1 MNRRFDGFTLME
13 ATLALTLLTVGMLT
27 LAGVFSQIINSN
39 TVIKQKQI
47 AALLATTKLTHLR
60 TSSLTG
66 IDELKGTFDEPF
78 QNYSW
83 QAQFGYRSDNDK
95 VADIWLEV
103 KHKSGTGVKLWTQMM
118 VKNAQR

>member
-1 MNRRFDGFTLME
+1 MNRKFAGFTLME
-13 ATLALTLLTVGMLT
+13 TTLALTLLTVGMLT
-27 LAGVFSQIINSN
+27 LAGVFSQIIKSN

-47 AALLATTKLTHLR
+47 AALLATTKLTQLR

-78 QNYSW
+78 QHYSW
-83 QAQFGYRSDNDK
+83 QAQFDYRSDNDK

-103 KHKSGTGVKLWTQMM
+103 KYKSGTGVKVWTQMM
-118 VKNAQR
+118 VKNAQ

>member
-1 MNRRFDGFTLME
+1 MNRKFAGFTLME

-27 LAGVFSQIINSN
+27 LAGVFSQIIKSN

-47 AALLATTKLTHLR
+47 AALLATRKLIQLR

-83 QAQFGYRSDNDK
+83 QAQFSYRPDNDK

-103 KHKSGTGVKLWTQMM
+103 RYKSSTGVKLWTQMM
-118 VKNAQR
+118 VKNAQ

>member
-1 MNRRFDGFTLME
+1 MNRKFAGFTLME

-27 LAGVFSQIINSN
+27 LAGVFSQIIKSN

-47 AALLATTKLTHLR
+47 AALLATTKLTQLR

-83 QAQFGYRSDNDK
+83 QAQFGYRPDNDK

-103 KHKSGTGVKLWTQMM
+103 RYKSGTGVNLWTQMM
-118 VKNAQR
+118 VKNAQ

>member
-1 MNRRFDGFTLME
+1 MNRKFTGFTLME
-13 ATLALTLLTVGMLT
+13 TTLALTLLTVGMLT
-27 LAGVFSQIINSN
+27 LTGVFSQIIKSN

-47 AALLATTKLTHLR
+47 AALLATTKLTQLR
-60 TSSLTG
+60 TSFLTG

-83 QAQFGYRSDNDK
+83 QAQFGYRPDNDK

-103 KHKSGTGVKLWTQMM
+103 RYKSGTGVKLWTQMM
-118 VKNAQR
+118 VKNAQ

>member
-1 MNRRFDGFTLME
+1 MNRKFAGFTLME
-13 ATLALTLLTVGMLT
+13 AILALTLFTVGMLT
-27 LAGVFSQIINSN
+27 LTGVFSQIIKSN

-47 AALLATTKLTHLR
+47 AALLATTKLTQLR

-83 QAQFGYRSDNDK
+83 QAQFGYRPDNDK

-103 KHKSGTGVKLWTQMM
+103 RCKSGTGVKLWTQMM
-118 VKNAQR
+118 VKNAQ

>member
-1 MNRRFDGFTLME
+1 MNKNCDGFTLME
-13 ATLALTLLTVGMLT
+13 ATLALTLVTVGMLT
-27 LAGVFSQIINSN
+27 LAGVFSQIIKSN

-47 AALLATTKLTHLR
+47 AALLATTKLTQLR

-66 IDELKGTFDEPF
+66 IDELKGTFKEPF

-83 QAQFGYRSDNDK
+83 QAQFSYQPDNDK

-103 KHKSGTGVKLWTQMM
+103 RHKSGTGLKLWTQMM
-118 VKNAQR
+118 VKNAQ

>member
-1 MNRRFDGFTLME
+1 MNRKFAGFTLME

-27 LAGVFSQIINSN
+27 LAGVFSQIIKSN
-39 TVIKQKQI
+39 TVIKHKQI
-47 AALLATTKLTHLR
+47 AALLATTKLAQLR

-83 QAQFGYRSDNDK
+83 QAQFGYRPDNDK

-103 KHKSGTGVKLWTQMM
+103 RFKSGTSVKLWTQMM
-118 VKNAQR
+118 VKNAQ

>member
-1 MNRRFDGFTLME
+1 MNRKFAGFTLME

-27 LAGVFSQIINSN
+27 LAGVFSQIIKSN

-47 AALLATTKLTHLR
+47 AALLATTKLTQLR

-66 IDELKGTFDEPF
+66 IEELKGTFDEPF

-83 QAQFGYRSDNDK
+83 QARFGYRPDNDK

-103 KHKSGTGVKLWTQMM
+103 TYKSGTAVKLWTQMV
-118 VKNAQR
+118 VKNAQ

>member
-1 MNRRFDGFTLME
+1 MNRKFAGFTLME
-13 ATLALTLLTVGMLT
+13 ATLALTLVTVGMLT
-27 LAGVFSQIINSN
+27 LAGVFSQIIKSN

-47 AALLATTKLTHLR
+47 AALLATTKLTQLR

-66 IDELKGTFDEPF
+66 IDELKGIFDGPF

-83 QAQFGYRSDNDK
+83 KAQFGYRPDNHK
-95 VADIWLEV
+95 VADLWLEV

-118 VKNAQR
+118 VKNAQ

>member
-1 MNRRFDGFTLME
+1 MNRKFAGFTLME

-27 LAGVFSQIINSN
+27 LAGVFSQIIKSN

-47 AALLATTKLTHLR
+47 AALLATTKLTQLR

-83 QAQFGYRSDNDK
+83 QAQFGYRPDNDK

-103 KHKSGTGVKLWTQMM
+103 RCKSGTGVKLWTQMM
-118 VKNAQR
+118 IKNAQ

>member
-1 MNRRFDGFTLME
+1 MNRKFAGFTLME
-13 ATLALTLLTVGMLT
+13 ATLALTLFTVGMLT
-27 LAGVFSQIINSN
+27 LAGVFSQIIKSN

-47 AALLATTKLTHLR
+47 AALLAATKLTQLR

-83 QAQFGYRSDNDK
+83 QAQFGYRPDNDK

-103 KHKSGTGVKLWTQMM
+103 RCKSGTGVKLWTQMM
-118 VKNAQR
+118 VKNAQ